1 MCNKRHDIS
10 VVEADGILDQINSR
24 MMKLHFEMTYKNL
37 DKEEGKTD
45 DFSFEIDN
53 MNNMIMPKNLE
64 APIKTK

>member
-1 MCNKRHDIS
+1 VCNKRHDIS

-24 MMKLHFEMTYKNL
+24 MMKLHFEMIYKNL

-53 MNNMIMPKNLE
+53 MNNMIVPKNLE